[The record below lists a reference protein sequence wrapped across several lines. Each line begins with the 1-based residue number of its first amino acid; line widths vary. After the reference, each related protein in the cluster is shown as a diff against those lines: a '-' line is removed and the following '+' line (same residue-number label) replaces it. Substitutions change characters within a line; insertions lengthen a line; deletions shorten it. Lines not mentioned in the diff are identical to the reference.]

1 MAILKVAQLGH
12 PVLRT
17 VASPVDPAAVGSDG
31 IQQLIADMLDT
42 MDEYDGA
49 GLAAPQ
55 VHVPLRIVVL
65 TLADEDPPE
74 AWINPVLTPL
84 TDQTGAIYEG
94 CLSVAGLRGRV
105 ERPTLIHATWIGRD
119 GARQARILAGF
130 PAIVAQHEC
139 DHLDGVLYVDR
150 VDTRSLAFVPE
161 FRKFGPLHRLG
172 GAAATDGLDDDGD
185 DDGDDLDI
193 EGAVVTVDPALTP
206 AQALAVAQ
214 GALEL

>member
-1 MAILKVAQLGH
+1 VAILKVAQLGH

-17 VASPVDPAAVGSDG
+17 VASPVDPAAVRTAG

-55 VHVPLRIVVL
+55 VHVPLRVVVL
-65 TLADEDPPE
+65 TLADEDPPD

-84 TDQTGAIYEG
+84 TDHTGAIYEG

-105 ERPTLIHATWIGRD
+105 ERPAIVHATWLDRD
-119 GARQARILAGF
+119 GVAQARVLVGF

-139 DHLDGVLYVDR
+139 DHLDGILYVDR
-150 VDTRSLAFVPE
+150 VDTRSLAFVAE
-161 FRKFGPLHRLG
+161 FRKFGPLHRL
-172 GAAATDGLDDDGD
+172 ARTADLDDDDDD
-185 DDGDDLDI
+185 DDGDDLDL
-193 EGAVVTVDPALTP
+193 EGAIVPVDPALTP
-206 AQALAVAQ
+206 AQALAVAR
-214 GALEL
+214 GVLEL